1 MSVGS
6 PRHNRRDLKLRNP
19 EQTLLMADPPSP
31 IIETAHSVMDL
42 HLALSGLRSPSLTL
56 VTGAFLPCFA
66 N

>member
-1 MSVGS
+1 MSAGPS
-6 PRHNRRDLKLRNP
+6 RHDRRDLKLRNP

-31 IIETAHSVMDL
+31 IIETAHSVMDP

-56 VTGAFLPCFA
+56 VTGAFFPCFA

>member
-31 IIETAHSVMDL
+31 IIETAHSVMDP
-42 HLALSGLRSPSLTL
+42 HLALSGLRSPSLTFFN
-56 VTGAFLPCFA
+56 GAFLPCFA